1 MFDRAQL
8 AAFVA
13 VLETGGFATAAQVL
27 SITQSAI
34 TQRVK
39 ALEEETGQM
48 LLLRQRPA
56 RPTRAG
62 AALLRYARQL
72 ELLDQGLDAALTS
85 GSAGRAV
92 CSIAVNSDSLATW
105 FTDAWERIAREC
117 GILLQVLVEDQEH
130 TARLLADGT
139 VSGVVTS
146 AEAPLQ
152 GCTARRLGIMD
163 YVCVAGNDFY
173 ARHFADKP
181 IKLAL
186 REAPAIRFNAKD
198 FIHSGFVWKHFRIGA
213 DEMPMHDIP
222 SPVTLLDGVRRDL
235 AYAFVPE
242 LQARPLLDSG
252 TLVEIFPGKKAS
264 VPLFWHE
271 WTMDHTVLQQVGK
284 RVLAAAKASLRQ

>member
-8 AAFVA
+8 SAFVA
-13 VLETGGFATAAQVL
+13 VLETGGFATAAQAL
-27 SITQSAI
+27 SITQSAV

-39 ALEEETGQM
+39 ALELETGQM
-48 LLLRQRPA
+48 LLLRHRPP

-72 ELLDQGLDAALTS
+72 QLLDQDLGAVLTS

-105 FTDAWERIAREC
+105 FADAWERIAREC
-117 GILLQVLVEDQEH
+117 GIFLQVQVEDQEH
-130 TARLLADGT
+130 TAQLLADGT

-152 GCTARRLGIMD
+152 GCTVRRLGIMD
-163 YVCVAGNDFY
+163 YVCVASNEFF
-173 ARHFADKP
+173 ACHFAGKSM
-181 IKLAL
+181 KLAL

-198 FIHSGFVWKHFRIGA
+198 FIHSEYVWKHFRISA

-222 SPVTLLDGVRRDL
+222 SPVTLLDGVRRNL

-242 LQARPLLDSG
+242 LQAGSLLDSG
-252 TLVEIFPGKKAS
+252 AAVEVFPGKRVS

-271 WTMDHTVLQQVGK
+271 WSVGHTVLQQVGK
-284 RVLAAAKASLRQ
+284 HVLDVARASLRQ